1 MNRRLKLLRVGVAL
15 AIFAGLTAALAD
27 FRGAIPPRVGH
38 WLASAQFVPSLVA
51 LIAGTA
57 FGIVALVILLVTLA
71 AGRVYCSAIC
81 PLGILQ
87 DVIARVSSWWPG
99 RKQPRQ
105 RYAPP
110 STWIRQAVLWV
121 TVAGVVAGWGGLA
134 LAAFDP
140 YSNFGRITSGLLR
153 PVLTL
158 ANNAVVG
165 PANAAGLTAL
175 YRVEPHWASLW
186 VLHLPIL
193 LLIVLVV
200 LVVWRGRLYCN
211 TLCPLG
217 TLLGMF
223 ARKAAFRLEIDKNAC
238 TKCAACMRICKAQCI
253 ELRSGAIDF
262 SRCVTCYDC
271 IGACD
276 NGGIRYRWTWRRRKP
291 VTSPAKSEGIVGASL
306 LATPPK
312 APPAPRHAW
321 GTELVERASRLQQ
334 RNESG
339 LAGIPPATPVPS
351 GDVPDPARRAFIA
364 GAATALAV
372 SIAGSA
378 RLQAGPQAHDRDAE
392 EPGRDRRAGPYTRTI
407 CPPGSGGIDRF
418 LDRCTACQLCVSAC
432 PTHVLQPTW
441 AGYGLAG
448 IMKPRMDYS
457 IAFCNFE
464 CRICGEVC
472 PTGAITLLA
481 LAEKQVTQIGEA
493 HFDEKKCIVIV
504 KSTDC
509 AACSEHCPT
518 KAVYTVPYGDNLRLP
533 KVNPVLCIGCGG
545 CQYACPALPEKA
557 ITVASRNL
565 HGRAE
570 RPVEQKVAPPA
581 SAGDFPF

>member
-1 MNRRLKLLRVGVAL
+1 LNRRLKLIRVVVAL

-27 FRGAIPPRVGH
+27 FRGAISPRVGH
-38 WLASAQFVPSLVA
+38 WLASAQFVPSLMVLTTGA
-51 LIAGTA
+51 A
-57 FGIVALVILLVTLA
+57 FGICAVIILLVTLA

-87 DVIARVSSWWPG
+87 DIIARVSSWWPG
-99 RKQPRQ
+99 RKQPRR

-110 STWIRQAVLWV
+110 STWIRQTLLWV
-121 TVAGVVAGWGGLA
+121 TVAGVVAGWGGFA
-134 LAAFDP
+134 LAVFDP
-140 YSNFGRITSGLLR
+140 YSNFGRIASGLFR
-153 PVLTL
+153 PLLTL

-165 PANAAGLTAL
+165 PANAIGLTGL

-193 LLIVLVV
+193 LLVVLVV

-253 ELRSGAIDF
+253 ELRSGSIDF
-262 SRCVTCYDC
+262 SRCVACYDC

-276 NGGIRYRWTWRRRKP
+276 HGGIGYNLAWRRGRP
-291 VTSPAKSEGIVGASL
+291 SPASAPAAS
-306 LATPPK
+306 
-312 APPAPRHAW
+312 PA
-321 GTELVERASRLQQ
+321 
-334 RNESG
+334 
-339 LAGIPPATPVPS
+339 AGE
-351 GDVPDPARRAFIA
+351 VPDPARRAFIT

-378 RLQAGPQAHDRDAE
+378 RLQAGPQAHDRDAA
-392 EPGRDRRAGPYTRTI
+392 EPGGDRRTGPHTQTI
-407 CPPGSGGIDRF
+407 CPPGSGGIERF

-441 AGYGLAG
+441 TGYGLAG

-472 PTGAITLLA
+472 PSGAITLLD

-493 HFDEKKCIVIV
+493 HFDEKKCIVTV
-504 KSTDC
+504 KGTDC

-533 KVNPVLCIGCGG
+533 KVNPALCIGCGG

-557 ITVASRNL
+557 ITVASRNV

-570 RPVEQKVAPPA
+570 KPVEQKVAPAAP
-581 SAGDFPF
+581 AGDFPF